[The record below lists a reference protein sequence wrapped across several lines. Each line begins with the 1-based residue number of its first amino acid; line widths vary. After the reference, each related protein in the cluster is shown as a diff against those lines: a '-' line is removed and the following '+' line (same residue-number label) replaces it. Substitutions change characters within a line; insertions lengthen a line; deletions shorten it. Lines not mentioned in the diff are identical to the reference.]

1 MKVYVFPA
9 DEHGCGHYRLIWPAK
24 ALAHQGHDVVVVPPS
39 QQKARFQAK
48 MVGHR
53 MVGLSYPKDADVIVM
68 QRITHRYLVQ
78 AIEIMRREGVAVV
91 IDMDDDL
98 SCIDPRNPAW
108 RALHPAGKGD
118 HSWHHATLA
127 CEAATYVT
135 VSTPALLETYV
146 KHGRGQVLHNY
157 VPHMFTQIVHHDN
170 VNVGW
175 AGAIHSHPGDLDDT
189 RASLNR
195 LVQEGHQVRV
205 VGAGEGLENVFGEK
219 LAAKIPATGA
229 VMQQDWA
236 TQVNTLGVGI
246 APLAATKFNTA
257 KSWLKPLEYAALGI
271 PSVFSARAEYERL
284 HADHGIG
291 NVARSGGQWYK
302 ILKDLATNDER
313 RVFEGIRDRERVREH
328 LTVEGNAW
336 RWAEAWQNAARLRT
350 KNALGILTPS

>member
-9 DEHGCGHYRLIWPAK
+9 DEQGCGYYRMIWPAK
-24 ALAHQGHDVVVVPPS
+24 ALAHEGHDVVVVPPS

-48 MVGHR
+48 MIGHR

-68 QRITHRYLVQ
+68 QRITHRYLIQ
-78 AIEIMRREGVAVV
+78 AIEIMRRDGVAVV

-98 SCIDPRNPAW
+98 TCIDPRNPAW
-108 RALHPAGKGD
+108 RFLHPANKGD
-118 HSWHHATLA
+118 HNWQNATLA

-157 VPHMFTQIVHHDN
+157 VPNLFTQIVHNDN
-170 VNVGW
+170 LSVGW

-189 RASLNR
+189 RAALNR
-195 LVQEGHQVRV
+195 LVQEKHDVRI
-205 VGAGEGLENVFGEK
+205 VGAGEGLADVLGKK
-219 LAAKIPATGA
+219 LASQIPATGA
-229 VMQQDWA
+229 VEQRDWPL
-236 TQVNTLGVGI
+236 QVTTLGVGI

-257 KSWLKPLEYAALGI
+257 KSWLKPLEYAALGM
-271 PSVFSARAEYERL
+271 PSVVSARAEYERL

-291 NVARSGGQWYK
+291 NVARSGSQWYK
-302 ILKDLATNDER
+302 ILKDLVTNDER
-313 RVFEGIRDRERVREH
+313 RIFEGARDRERVREH
-328 LTVEGNAW
+328 LTIEGNAW

-350 KNALGILTPS
+350 KSALGILTPS